1 MDDEWDHILLQ
12 EWDVV
17 SVYEPSPSVEDGK
30 EKGWK
35 TFAPDTE
42 TGKGSDDIQTN
53 ECLETFIFFQCK

>member
-1 MDDEWDHILLQ
+1 MDDEWDHVLLQ

-42 TGKGSDDIQTN
+42 TG
-53 ECLETFIFFQCK
+53 